1 MILGVSKTDITPSL
15 PVRLGGFAFRHQP
28 CTQIGMPLY
37 ARCFIW
43 DRQYAVVSLEL
54 LFAGDNLDR
63 QIRIALADIPELAGL
78 DHFCLCAISERIF
91 AASANISGN
100 RLVKSHCISYG

>member
-15 PVRLGGFAFRHQP
+15 PVKLGGFAFRHQR

-63 QIRIALADIPELAGL
+63 QIRTALADIPELAGL
-78 DHFCLCAISERIF
+78 DLILTATHSHCAPQTADNHSPP
-91 AASANISGN
+91 GN
-100 RLVKSHCISYG
+100 R

>member
-43 DRQYAVVSLEL
+43 NRQYAVVSLEL
-54 LFAGDNLDR
+54 LFAGITLTAR
-63 QIRIALADIPELAGL
+63 SAQHWQIPRNWPDWI
-78 DHFCLCAISERIF
+78 
-91 AASANISGN
+91 
-100 RLVKSHCISYG
+100 